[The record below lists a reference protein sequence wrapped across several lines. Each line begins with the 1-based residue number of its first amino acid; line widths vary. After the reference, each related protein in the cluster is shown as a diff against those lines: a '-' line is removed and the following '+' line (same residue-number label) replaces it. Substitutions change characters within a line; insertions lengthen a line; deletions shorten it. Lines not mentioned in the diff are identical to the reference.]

1 MQIVFKARAGR
12 AKQVEKLVGKTLR
25 KALPGVPLESV
36 TIRPIFPDVATGQRS
51 RLFTV
56 DLPDQLP
63 QQKITQLVESLRKE
77 DALEYAEIP
86 AAKRPL
92 KGSVSEEVE

>member
-1 MQIVFKARAGR
+1 MQIVFKAREGR
-12 AKQVEKLVGKTLR
+12 VKQVEKLVGKKLR
-25 KALPGVPLESV
+25 KALPGTPLKDV
-36 TIRPIFPDVATGQRS
+36 TVRPVFPDVTTGQRS
-51 RLFTV
+51 RLFTI

-63 QQKITQLVESLRKE
+63 EQKITQLVESLREE

-92 KGSVSEEVE
+92 KGSVSDRD